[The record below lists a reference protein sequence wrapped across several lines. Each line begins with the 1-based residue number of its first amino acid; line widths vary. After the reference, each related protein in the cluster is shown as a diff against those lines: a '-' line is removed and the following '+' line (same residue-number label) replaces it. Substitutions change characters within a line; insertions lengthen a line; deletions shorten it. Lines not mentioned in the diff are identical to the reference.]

1 MNTQKNTLRSILA
14 IYAFIIAFLKIGLSL
29 HSIRMAFRH
38 FSVYALPYA
47 DIIIVVVLITAAV
60 GVIKKAGWSGTLYII
75 SMGMIMPKLLNSVF
89 SFHYIGSFIA
99 IILVALSVYF
109 AFNVRN
115 LVDK

>member
-14 IYAFIIAFLKIGLSL
+14 IYALIIAFLEITFSL
-29 HSIRMAFRH
+29 YRIQTAFQH
-38 FSVYALPYA
+38 YSLLALPYA
-47 DIIIVVVLITAAV
+47 NILSVVVLIAAAV

-89 SFHYIGSFIA
+89 SFHYIWSFIA

-115 LVDK
+115 IVEK